1 MFVESGKTH
10 SPPQP
15 TVRPLKT
22 EVCNF
27 TKEGGSASGAVGV
40 MTYDLYH
47 RNHKDTGVRMAI
59 MFSVPYDN
67 NMYKNWFAVGV
78 YETTTECDEKL
89 YKEMYYDKDQKL
101 FVRAECNGSGITC
114 SSHNIDVKATMS
126 PLGRAIMKV
135 EVWDKLF

>member
-1 MFVESGKTH
+1 MESGKTH

-27 TKEGGSASGAVGV
+27 TKEGGAACGAVGV

-47 RNHKDTGVRMAI
+47 RDHRDSGEKVAV

-78 YETTTECDEKL
+78 Y
-89 YKEMYYDKDQKL
+89 
-101 FVRAECNGSGITC
+101 
-114 SSHNIDVKATMS
+114 
-126 PLGRAIMKV
+126 P
-135 EVWDKLF
+135 